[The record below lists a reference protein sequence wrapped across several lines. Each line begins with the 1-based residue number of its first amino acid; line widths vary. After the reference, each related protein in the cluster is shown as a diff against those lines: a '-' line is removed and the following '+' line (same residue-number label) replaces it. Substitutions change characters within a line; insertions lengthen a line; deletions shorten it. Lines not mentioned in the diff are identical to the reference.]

1 VVARDGHRR
10 ARLTPTDTLVLS
22 PGARVEVLVTAG
34 APGVYLL
41 RTGDVDT
48 GPAGNQYAGAVM
60 ATVRVQGSRMKPVGL
75 PSALLPVEDL
85 RPKVTNRR
93 TIVFSESQD
102 GDTFFV
108 DRKQFDMDRT
118 DVRVKLGAVEEWT
131 IRNDADE
138 LHSFHIHQT
147 AFQLVEINGV
157 PQSPDDHRDIVDVPV
172 RGEVKVIIPFTDPV
186 IVGRFVYHC
195 HILSHEDR
203 GMMATIEVTP

>member
-1 VVARDGHRR
+1 
-10 ARLTPTDTLVLS
+10 
-22 PGARVEVLVTAG
+22 
-34 APGVYLL
+34 
-41 RTGDVDT
+41 
-48 GPAGNQYAGAVM
+48 
-60 ATVRVQGSRMKPVGL
+60 
-75 PSALLPVEDL
+75 VEDL

-108 DRKQFDMDRT
+108 DRKQFDMNRT